1 MAVGA
6 WTSSNTVAVGDERRS
21 TTDNPSKNLGLFFR
35 CIDAGTTGGS
45 EPTWPTEVGSTVV
58 DNTCEWVA
66 ISSVYKD
73 VQTLE
78 PDAIIELFELRL
90 VSALH
95 GSNNVTRWHN
105 GCNADVSGNIIWDGQ
120 TYFRFPVEAE
130 GFEWTAQGSLPRP
143 TLTASNIDGTLTA
156 LLLDVNATTP
166 GNDLTGAEIR
176 RIRTLKKYIDGQPTA
191 DPNALWPVEIW
202 YIDRKA
208 TETRDIVQFELAS
221 KFDLAGQFLPKRQL
235 IANVCQWEYRG
246 SECGYTGNNYYD
258 VNDNGVGSLSADR
271 CGKRVSSCKLRFGQN
286 GALPFGSFPS
296 VGQTR

>member
-1 MAVGA
+1 MAVAA
-6 WTSSNTVAVGDERRS
+6 WTSSSSYNLNAIVRASS
-21 TTDNPSKNLGLFFR
+21 TLYNGVFFQ
-35 CIDAGTTGGS
+35 CTTAGTTGS
-45 EPTWPTEVGSTVV
+45 TEPNWSKHVGNLITDNSIKWTVIS
-58 DNTCEWVA
+58 A
-66 ISSVYKD
+66 IYEELAALS
-73 VQTLE
+73 
-78 PDAIIELFELRL
+78 PNAIIELFEMQLNQT
-90 VSALH
+90 LH
-95 GSNNVTRWHN
+95 NSSQTIRWHN